1 MALSDALWERV
12 WTMGRCFGKVRR
24 DFKNGLAR
32 LGAFQTQQVEGSADF
47 WHGMAARNVLVDEL
61 ITGTQFRQVVE
72 LGLQAA
78 GAVAGPADPRS
89 RVGYGDH
96 RPVFEQWPV
105 PLGGTQF
112 EGENSR

>member
-1 MALSDALWERV
+1 MALSDAVWERV

-32 LGAFQTQQVEGSADF
+32 LGAFQTRQMESRRAS
-47 WHGMAARNVLVDEL
+47 GMARRARNVLVDEL

-72 LGLQAA
+72 LGLQVA
-78 GAVAGPADPRS
+78 GVAAGPADRRS

-96 RPVFEQWPV
+96 RPVFAQWPV

-112 EGENSR
+112 EGKKP